1 MSVFAKPNE
10 RCRACQNIVI
20 ARKRTFRGTRKEGML
35 VGEETPCLNTAN
47 PLDKCCNKGKRVAN
61 ALGAYCLQIAWL
73 DIILSVKF
81 VFLRI

>member
-1 MSVFAKPNE
+1 
-10 RCRACQNIVI
+10 
-20 ARKRTFRGTRKEGML
+20 KRTFRGTRKEGVL

-47 PLDKCCNKGKRVAN
+47 PLDKCCYKGKRVAN
-61 ALGAYCLQIAWL
+61 ALGVYCLQIAWL